1 MYTDCVFQNFTFRFP
16 LVSDFDPDPLRE
28 KIFEAEKKLDCP
40 SKSSF
45 FKKWIDKIVR
55 TLPANLEIRNFR
67 AQEVNREVPPTP
79 PSNLPRHDLLQKIWQ
94 SKKRPFLGFLC
105 YMNTFST

>member
-79 PSNLPRHDLLQKIWQ
+79 PQTCLATTFCKKFGNLKKDL
-94 SKKRPFLGFLC
+94 F
-105 YMNTFST
+105 